1 MSEITRE
8 KIEASHPDAPWN
20 QADAEFCDK
29 HQDIELERVDGED
42 EDGKYA
48 FSFCPLCQ
56 SLDELN
62 AGDLYCETCIKTDLE
77 FEEGEGFYCLNCE
90 DFTDTGYLGV
100 SPDERLS
107 MPKIDLELSQ
117 KALDL
122 INESGFDFHDDTL
135 MRAIT
140 ESTEDGC
147 FNGSAKDLNRSFRRG
162 LWLSIHNPLKF
173 DVWNEGF
180 IEGSGFSI
188 ETLANM
194 YIKARSENNA

>member
-1 MSEITRE
+1 MPRGT
-8 KIEASHPDAPWN
+8 K
-20 QADAEFCDK
+20 QT
-29 HQDIELERVDGED
+29 L
-42 EDGKYA
+42 
-48 FSFCPLCQ
+48 SFAT
-56 SLDELN
+56 S
-62 AGDLYCETCIKTDLE
+62 TMI
-77 FEEGEGFYCLNCE
+77 
-90 DFTDTGYLGV
+90 
-100 SPDERLS
+100 LS
-107 MPKIDLELSQ
+107 MPNIDLELSQ

-188 ETLANM
+188 DTLATM